1 MNRKRIR
8 QMNTALLRR
17 LTGRPT
23 AEYFSGQPLLELGQ
37 TLDAL
42 NRQEGTDFTLEIY
55 TDHKYP
61 ELLERLAACPAI
73 RMHGFVTGKAY
84 QAAFDGADAF
94 VHVEAFDE
102 ENRDRVRYSVSTKI
116 IESLA
121 SGTPLL
127 AYGPEDVASMA
138 YLRRNDCAAL
148 ACSRQALPAAIEAVL
163 MQEPC
168 RRALVERAAA
178 VARREADNSA
188 RLHALLERVAA
199 EGAK

>member
-1 MNRKRIR
+1 
-8 QMNTALLRR
+8 
-17 LTGRPT
+17 
-23 AEYFSGQPLLELGQ
+23 
-37 TLDAL
+37 
-42 NRQEGTDFTLEIY
+42 
-55 TDHKYP
+55 
-61 ELLERLAACPAI
+61 
-73 RMHGFVTGKAY
+73 MHGFVTGKAY
-84 QAAFDGADAF
+84 QAAFDDADAF
-94 VHVEAFDE
+94 VHVEAFDK

-121 SGTPLL
+121 SGRPLL
-127 AYGPEDVASMA
+127 AYGPEDVTSMA

-163 MQEPC
+163 MQEPY
-168 RRALVERAAA
+168 RRALVGRAAA

>member
-1 MNRKRIR
+1 MGN
-8 QMNTALLRR
+8 LGC
-17 LTGRPT
+17 GR
-23 AEYFSGQPLLELGQ
+23 GQPLLELGQ

-84 QAAFDGADAF
+84 QAAFDDADAF
-94 VHVEAFDE
+94 VHVEAFDK

-121 SGTPLL
+121 SGRPLL
-127 AYGPEDVASMA
+127 AYGRRMSPPWPICAGTTA
-138 YLRRNDCAAL
+138 LRW
-148 ACSRQALPAAIEAVL
+148 PAPV
-163 MQEPC
+163 
-168 RRALVERAAA
+168 RRFPPP
-178 VARREADNSA
+178 
-188 RLHALLERVAA
+188 
-199 EGAK
+199 